1 MAEIMIFVSSSG
13 LKALS
18 MLAGLSIAKK
28 ILELNLVFL
37 YCAYDIGNQTESLAL
52 GTMKSRLTSAA

>member
-28 ILELNLVFL
+28 
-37 YCAYDIGNQTESLAL
+37 SW
-52 GTMKSRLTSAA
+52 S